1 MEREIDLKKISDGKL
16 YTNKDMVKAG
26 CGECQ
31 GCSDCCRGMGNS
43 IFLDPMDIYRL
54 TTGLECTFEDLFK
67 YLCGTS
73 GGGRIYPAE
82 YEDDRKRRTVSV
94 FK

>member
-31 GCSDCCRGMGNS
+31 GCSDVGGWETRFFWIQW
-43 IFLDPMDIYRL
+43 IF
-54 TTGLECTFEDLFK
+54 TG
-67 YLCGTS
+67 
-73 GGGRIYPAE
+73 
-82 YEDDRKRRTVSV
+82 
-94 FK
+94 